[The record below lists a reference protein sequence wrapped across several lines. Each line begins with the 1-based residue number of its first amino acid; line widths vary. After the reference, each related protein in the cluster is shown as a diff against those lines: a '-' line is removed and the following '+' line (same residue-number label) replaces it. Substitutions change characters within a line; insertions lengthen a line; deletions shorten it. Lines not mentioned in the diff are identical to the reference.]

1 MITFLWSEF
10 QESAPGENRR
20 ALVITPAS
28 LVFNWMNE
36 IERFAPGL
44 PATVVT
50 GDVKERK
57 ALIKN
62 AGEREVLITSYD
74 LLKRDL
80 KTYQKLDFAVQI
92 IDEAQY
98 IKIMEPRWQ
107 RL

>member
-1 MITFLWSEF
+1 M
-10 QESAPGENRR
+10 
-20 ALVITPAS
+20 
-28 LVFNWMNE
+28 
-36 IERFAPGL
+36 
-44 PATVVT
+44 T
-50 GDVKERK
+50 GDVRQRK

-98 IKIMEPRWQ
+98 IKKSWNPGGKGCEGDPVRIPTGVNWYTGGEPAQ
-107 RL
+107 